1 MSTAEQPP
9 AQNGLEPDQT
19 TNPKPEIKPEPVPE
33 PEDKPEPVTEAE
45 VRPEP
50 LLEHELVVADG
61 ADPKVNEDRSLD
73 PTARPRSCA
82 SGAEERRR
90 KPYIHDD
97 LELALCGSS
106 ADVAFPSEFLLLRHF
121 HVRRRWVL

>member
-1 MSTAEQPP
+1 MSTGEQPP

-19 TNPKPEIKPEPVPE
+19 TNPKPEIKPEPV
-33 PEDKPEPVTEAE
+33 PEPVTEAE

-61 ADPKVNEDRSLD
+61 ADPKVNEDLSLD
-73 PTARPRSCA
+73 PTARPRRCA